1 MNRSIRTFIV
11 VAIAVGLAGA
21 ATYLVYRT
29 IRDRPAQVVEVA
41 THYQVV
47 AAHPLALGARLTA
60 ADLKLVPWPAAN
72 PVPGGF
78 TKIEEVVDRGIIA
91 PVDENAPLTASN
103 LASKEAGVGL
113 PPTIPPGMR
122 AISVRVNEVIGVAGF
137 VVPST
142 RVDVMAIVNQG
153 TNRLARVVVS
163 NVQVL
168 AAGTAYDQEAAKQG
182 QAMPSSVVTLLVS
195 PGDAELIG
203 LAATE
208 GQLMLTLRNP
218 LDTADALTAGT
229 ASASLAGAAPPRPV
243 SPSPG
248 SGSAPAVRRAAPA
261 PAPAPPP
268 APVVAAPP
276 PPKPVVV
283 IRGGV
288 VKEIIK

>member
-11 VAIAVGLAGA
+11 VAIAVGLAGG
-21 ATYLVYRT
+21 ATYLVYKT
-29 IRDRPAQVVEVA
+29 IQNRPAQVVEVA
-41 THYQVV
+41 SAYAVV
-47 AAHPLALGARLTA
+47 AARPLTLGTRLAA
-60 ADLKLVPWPAAN
+60 ADLKLAPWPAASL
-72 PVPGGF
+72 VPGSF
-78 TKIEEVVDRGIIA
+78 SKIEEVVDRGIIA
-91 PVDENAPLTASN
+91 PVAENEPLTSNN
-103 LASKEAGVGL
+103 LASKEAGAGL
-113 PPTIPPGMR
+113 PPSIPPGMR

-142 RVDVMAIVNQG
+142 RVDVMVILTQA

-208 GQLMLTLRNP
+208 GQIMLTLRNP
-218 LDTADALTAGT
+218 LDVADAATAGT
-229 ASASLAGAAPPRPV
+229 GSSSLAGAGPAPKPVPV
-243 SPSPG
+243 SQ
-248 SGSAPAVRRAAPA
+248 GSAPRRAAPVAVAAPPAA
-261 PAPAPPP
+261 PAP
-268 APVVAAPP
+268 PP

>member
-11 VAIAVGLAGA
+11 VALAVGLAGA
-21 ATYLVYRT
+21 ATWLVYKT
-29 IRDRPAQVVEVA
+29 IQGRPAEKVEVA
-41 THYQVV
+41 SAYAVV
-47 AAHPLALGARLTA
+47 AARPLPLGTRLAA
-60 ADLKLVPWPAAN
+60 ADLKLVPWPAASL
-72 PVPGGF
+72 VPGSF
-78 TKIEEVVDRGIIA
+78 SKIEEVVDRGIIA
-91 PVDENAPLTASN
+91 PVAENEPLTGNN

-113 PPTIPPGMR
+113 PPSIPPGMR

-142 RVDVMAIVNQG
+142 RVDVMVIMTRAENNNVN
-153 TNRLARVVVS
+153 NKLARVVVS

-182 QAMPSSVVTLLVS
+182 QAMPSSVVTLLVN

-218 LDTADALTAGT
+218 LDTADTLTAGT
-229 ASASLAGAAPPRPV
+229 ASASLAGNQPAPRPV
-243 SPSPG
+243 VSQGPAQARR
-248 SGSAPAVRRAAPA
+248 APAAAA
-261 PAPAPPP
+261 AAPPP
-268 APVVAAPP
+268 APVAAPPP

-283 IRGGV
+283 IRA
-288 VKEIIK
+288 